1 MSIIGQLYS
10 KKELAA
16 LDKKARDTLQKHA
29 KRYARTPAIKKIV
42 KAGNPNVRRALKPK
56 LRATYNRLKRRR
68 RKK

>member
-16 LDKKARDTLQKHA
+16 LDKKARDTLQSHA
-29 KRYARTPAIKKIV
+29 TRYSRTPAIKKIA

-56 LRATYNRLKRRR
+56 LRAIYNRLKRRR